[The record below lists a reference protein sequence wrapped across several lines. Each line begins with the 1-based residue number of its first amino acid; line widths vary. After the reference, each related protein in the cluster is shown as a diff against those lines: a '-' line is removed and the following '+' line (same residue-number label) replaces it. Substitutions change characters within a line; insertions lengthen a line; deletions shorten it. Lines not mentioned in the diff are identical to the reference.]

1 MIPIIGLKGNLSKKD
16 SHELRCFINST
27 TSEFEKTEQVGCG
40 RDVDSP
46 LRVLFCLLAPVLFS
60 QFPYLRWWNFL
71 IHKCFLSPQL
81 PNNTKDKWWQKCLV
95 FPARITQNVIWRR
108 SCLWEILWKTCS
120 SVLDVN
126 YNRTE
131 DKRAVRTVQSSNR
144 GETNS
149 CYNPAFF
156 LQKYKRTSA
165 TLISKTVIG
174 LRLKLWRCNIPFT
187 LEGEKRINVY
197 PSELQP

>member
-1 MIPIIGLKGNLSKKD
+1 MTPIIGLKGNLSKKD

-27 TSEFEKTEQVGCG
+27 TSEFENTEQVGCG
-40 RDVDSP
+40 RDIDSP

-60 QFPYLRWWNFL
+60 QFPYLCWWNFL
-71 IHKCFLSPQL
+71 IHMCFLSPNSQIIQKT
-81 PNNTKDKWWQKCLV
+81 NEKCLV

-131 DKRAVRTVQSSNR
+131 DKRTVRTVQSSNR

-156 LQKYKRTSA
+156 LQK
-165 TLISKTVIG
+165 
-174 LRLKLWRCNIPFT
+174 
-187 LEGEKRINVY
+187 
-197 PSELQP
+197 